1 MVERRQLIEGLTSQP
16 VLDPNLEKEFVYG
29 SKRKPEQATPV
40 MAPREEGRGVRPLS
54 SLPLTTRIRSD
65 LAEALKRASL
75 QRQLDGA
82 NPQTIKDILEE
93 LLEPWL
99 KSNGYL
105 S

>member
-1 MVERRQLIEGLTSQP
+1 MAERRQLIEGLKSQP
-16 VLDPNLEKEFVYG
+16 ALDPNLEKEFVYG
-29 SKRKPEQATPV
+29 SKPKPEQATPALV
-40 MAPREEGRGVRPLS
+40 PRGEGHSVRPLS

-75 QRQLDGA
+75 QRQLDGTS
-82 NPQTIKDILEE
+82 PQTIKDILEE